1 MIREMDNKRKKD
13 KLKILAWVFNFV
25 TQKYFE
31 LCLLALVMSLII
43 SLMGCGYALVGTG
56 KSLPQNIK
64 IISVPIFQNNT
75 QRIEIEKIVTYAI
88 SQELIRRG
96 VKVTE
101 REESADAILK
111 GEIISFNTY
120 PTAVSPDSRA
130 TKYGITVVVRVG
142 LFSSR
147 GEEIYPKSDLRFTD
161 EYNLR
166 EGSDFFSVETEK
178 LRKLSEQIAKSI
190 VSLILE
196 GF

>member
-1 MIREMDNKRKKD
+1 MGKKSIS
-13 KLKILAWVFNFV
+13 LRPYQI
-25 TQKYFE
+25 
-31 LCLLALVMSLII
+31 CLFPLALII
-43 SLMGCGYALVGTG
+43 ITILMGCGYALVGTG

-64 IISVPIFQNNT
+64 SISVPLFQNNT

-88 SQELIRRG
+88 IQELIRRG

-101 REESADAILK
+101 REELADAVLQ

-130 TKYGITVVVRVG
+130 TKYGMTVVVRAG
-142 LFSSR
+142 LFTAK
-147 GEEIYPKSDLRFTD
+147 GEEIYPKSELRFTD
-161 EYNLR
+161 EYNLS

-190 VSLILE
+190 VSIILE